1 MSNTKLDEHVF
12 VPTVHQALT
21 AYKRVFSPYYAPG
34 TEWLQTCVQF
44 LLCAR
49 HYTGYQMPSEKAEV
63 SLCSDLSHLG
73 SERGRQTRNFM
84 KRALVAKTMGTGC
97 WKTWITSQKS
107 EVDE

>member
-1 MSNTKLDEHVF
+1 MVTN
-12 VPTVHQALT
+12 
-21 AYKRVFSPYYAPG
+21 RFSPYCVPS
-34 TEWLQTCVQF
+34 TDCLQTCVQP

-63 SLCSDLSHLG
+63 SLCSDLPHLE
-73 SERGRQTRNFM
+73 SERERQTRNFM
-84 KRALVAKTMGTGC
+84 KRAPVAKTIGTGF